1 MEKTF
6 YSILVA
12 KPSDAKEIVDFFNAR
27 GKKTSIYDVMHF
39 VTLSSTFHFV
49 TPSFPRAQPSLLL
62 NVI

>member
-27 GKKTSIYDVMHF
+27 GKRTSFYDVIHS
-39 VTLSSTFHFV
+39 VTLSNTF
-49 TPSFPRAQPSLLL
+49 L
-62 NVI
+62 